1 LVLIIKALEI
11 PKFIDKNTD
20 ELIPD
25 MSLQATIPNLLV
37 IIPRDI
43 YGNIV

>member
-25 MSLQATIPNLLV
+25 MSLQATIRNLLV